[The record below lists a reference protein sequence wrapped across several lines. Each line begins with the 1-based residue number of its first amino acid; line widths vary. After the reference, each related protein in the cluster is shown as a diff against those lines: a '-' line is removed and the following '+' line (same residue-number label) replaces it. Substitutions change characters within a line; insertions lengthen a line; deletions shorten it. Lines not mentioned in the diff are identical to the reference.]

1 MEMLEILGKNAA
13 VAKYELQKLST
24 ESKDKALLAVADALV
39 CKSSLIIEENE
50 KDLKRGKE
58 KGMHPGLLD
67 RLRLDKSRIEGM
79 AEGLRQIAAL
89 PDPIGEVMETI

>member
-39 CKSSLIIEENE
+39 
-50 KDLKRGKE
+50 
-58 KGMHPGLLD
+58 
-67 RLRLDKSRIEGM
+67 
-79 AEGLRQIAAL
+79 
-89 PDPIGEVMETI
+89 